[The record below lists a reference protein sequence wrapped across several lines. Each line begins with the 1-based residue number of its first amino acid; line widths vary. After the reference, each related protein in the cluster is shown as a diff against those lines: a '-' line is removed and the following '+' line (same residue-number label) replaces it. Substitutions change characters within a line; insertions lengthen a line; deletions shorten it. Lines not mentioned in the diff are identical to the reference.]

1 MARRKAVAKEPVKSL
16 DELIPSYGEHKA
28 AYDELDKIV
37 KAENAEIKKL
47 MNNKAGTKT
56 AGGYTIS
63 ITVADIESVDEEKMC
78 EKLTDF
84 PEAHACGII
93 KTKEYVDADALETA
107 IYKGLLPKEALA
119 AIDSCRSSKPRV
131 TLKVSKAKEN

>member
-1 MARRKAVAKEPVKSL
+1 MARKRVEEPVKSL

-28 AYDELDKIV
+28 AYDDLKKIV
-37 KAENAEIKKL
+37 DAENADIKKL
-47 MNNKAGTKT
+47 MKNKAGTKT

-84 PEAHACGII
+84 PEAHQYGII
-93 KTKEYVDADALETA
+93 KTKEYVDTAALETA
-107 IYKGLLPKEALA
+107 VYKGLLPKKALE

-131 TLKVSKAKEN
+131 TLKVAKAKEE